1 MSHDPNDV
9 VKVFSGT
16 LIEVE
21 SNQQLLADAGI
32 ECKVVG
38 TELTGSF
45 GTAMPSSIELWVHR
59 RDAEKAATAI
69 KRHDEGRHASH
80 EARHAPPE
88 AGHGPHGGKHPH
100 PTSDP
105 KPGPPPVRKEPYI
118 NPNPGG

>member
-9 VKVFSGT
+9 VRVFSGP

-21 SNQQLLADAGI
+21 SHQRILAESGI
-32 ECKVVG
+32 ESKVVG

-59 RDAEKAATAI
+59 RDAEKAAAI
-69 KRHDEGRHASH
+69 IERDGAGRS
-80 EARHAPPE
+80 
-88 AGHGPHGGKHPH
+88 GPHGGKFPH
-100 PTSDP
+100 PTNDP
-105 KPGPPPVRKEPYI
+105 KPGHAPARKEPYV